1 MSRMKDMTVGNPLWQ
16 ILTFSAPLFAMN
28 LLYLSYAVVNTYVAG
43 NTLGPAALAAIGSAM
58 GGLHYCVFG
67 FFSGMTSGFTVVTGQ
82 RFGAKDMANVRRSIG
97 TSFILCA
104 CISLPLL
111 ILAGVGA
118 KAALQ
123 LLRTPQEVIGNA
135 TMYLR
140 ILFFFSFLNIMH
152 LLLNSILRA
161 LGDSKTPLYFSIY
174 GTLANIGMNLLLVLY
189 FELGVAGVAWATIFS
204 QSTAAIFCAAYALWK
219 MPILR
224 LKKEDLR
231 MDWRFS
237 WEHLRI
243 ALPMALQFSVTSV
256 GMVVLQWA
264 VNDFGKD
271 ALGGISATGP
281 LGTLTIAPL
290 FSIGVGIATYA
301 AQNYGARNLERIR
314 EGVRKTAFVVFCF
327 TLATSIL
334 MYIFAEPLV
343 DIFVKDDDP
352 NAPIVLAYGTQYL
365 RLQATFYVILGQ
377 LLIFRNVQQGMG
389 YASAPFWAGVA
400 ELVARVVGAF
410 VLAQLFGFTGAAL
423 SHPLAWIGATV
434 VVFADYVF
442 TIRKLKKTG
451 IPERIKTGKKTA

>member
-1 MSRMKDMTVGNPLWQ
+1 MSKMKDMTVGNPLWQ

-111 ILAGVGA
+111 MLAGMGA
-118 KAALQ
+118 KGALQ
-123 LLRTPQEVIGNA
+123 LLRTPPEVIGNA

-189 FELGVAGVAWATIFS
+189 FKLGVAGVAWATIFS
-204 QSTAAIFCAAYALWK
+204 QSTAAIFCTAYALWK

-264 VNDFGKD
+264 VNDFGPD
-271 ALGGISATGP
+271 ALGGDLCHRAAGIINDHASVFHWCRDRDFCRPELRRTESCTDPGGCP
-281 LGTLTIAPL
+281 EDRLCGILFYPCDQYPDVYFCGTAGGYLC
-290 FSIGVGIATYA
+290 
-301 AQNYGARNLERIR
+301 
-314 EGVRKTAFVVFCF
+314 EG
-327 TLATSIL
+327 
-334 MYIFAEPLV
+334 
-343 DIFVKDDDP
+343 
-352 NAPIVLAYGTQYL
+352 
-365 RLQATFYVILGQ
+365 
-377 LLIFRNVQQGMG
+377 
-389 YASAPFWAGVA
+389 
-400 ELVARVVGAF
+400 
-410 VLAQLFGFTGAAL
+410 
-423 SHPLAWIGATV
+423 
-434 VVFADYVF
+434 
-442 TIRKLKKTG
+442 
-451 IPERIKTGKKTA
+451 